1 MYMLKNNNTITV
13 FEHQFLKVD
22 SGDVRLT
29 QNQLKLLQN
38 FHGEGIPY
46 FTLIHNG
53 VKFNEYVGVIQLGN
67 LIIEIL
73 PKADKYSS
81 DENSWRN
88 LLIGMLRSVYGFDLK
103 VTGNANLKIKKNHI
117 LNLYFDLFIKEVE
130 FLLHCGLIKK
140 YNKKENNINVLKGTL
155 LFNKQIQLNISNQ
168 EKFFTRH
175 TIYDLTHPL
184 NQIIYKTLLTIKRI
198 NTDKNIDIRIRSL
211 IIDFPEMPNISISEN
226 IFNKLL
232 FNRKT
237 ICYKKAIEIS
247 KMILLHFHP
256 DISKGSNDVL
266 AIMFDMNKLWEQFV
280 YNSLKKINSNDFTID
295 RHLIKNFWKTDNRK
309 PNSIIPDI
317 VIKNKKNEFFVI
329 DTKWKSL
336 EGKNPSPSDLRQ
348 LYVYHQFY
356 NANKVALV
364 YPGNFE
370 NINGYYFE
378 PDNTRSN
385 KVCSIISFEENTN
398 IKNWQLTISN
408 TLLDWA
414 N

>member
-46 FTLIHNG
+46 YTLIHNG

-103 VTGNANLKIKKNHI
+103 VTGNANLKINKNHI

-130 FLLHCGLIKK
+130 FLLHFGLIKK

-266 AIMFDMNKLWEQFV
+266 AIMFDMNKLWSICDRGADDATVTAVTKRVNGGTIGLADRIKHFKEY
-280 YNSLKKINSNDFTID
+280 YNLLK
-295 RHLIKNFWKTDNRK
+295 
-309 PNSIIPDI
+309 
-317 VIKNKKNEFFVI
+317 
-329 DTKWKSL
+329 
-336 EGKNPSPSDLRQ
+336 
-348 LYVYHQFY
+348 
-356 NANKVALV
+356 
-364 YPGNFE
+364 
-370 NINGYYFE
+370 
-378 PDNTRSN
+378 
-385 KVCSIISFEENTN
+385 
-398 IKNWQLTISN
+398 
-408 TLLDWA
+408 
-414 N
+414 